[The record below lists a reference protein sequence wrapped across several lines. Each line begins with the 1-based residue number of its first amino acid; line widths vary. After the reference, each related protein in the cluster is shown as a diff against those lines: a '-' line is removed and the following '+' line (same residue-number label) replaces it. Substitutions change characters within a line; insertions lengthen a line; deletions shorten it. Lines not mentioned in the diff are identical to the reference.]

1 MKLCELM
8 RDTGTMPGRYPEE
21 MEIQGVCC
29 DSRRVEPGFAFV
41 CIRGTAMDGHDY
53 ARQAAESGAAVI
65 VAEHPVD
72 LGNAGD
78 VCLVLVESGRKAWAR
93 MCANW
98 FGNPAERLHLIGVTG
113 TNGKTTTTYLL
124 KTILEANGEKVGL
137 IGTIQNMIGERV
149 LASGH
154 TTPDPY
160 DLQSMLSL
168 MVAEGCGYAVMEVSS
183 HALDQDRVEGCNFDA
198 AIFTNLTQDH
208 LDYHG
213 TMENYLAAKKRLFS
227 LCKTAIL
234 NQDDDWYGPMREGLD
249 CKTVTF
255 SAKSDAAD
263 YTARNIRQRP
273 DGVDFE
279 LVGIG
284 VIGRVRLAVPGRFSV
299 YNALGAAAC
308 ALTLGLPFQPV
319 VDALGQAAGVKGR
332 CEVVPTGR
340 DFTVIIDYAHTPDGL
355 EKICGALRE
364 CKAGRLVTVF
374 GCGGD
379 RDKTKRPK
387 MGAAAAALSDYLV
400 VTSDNPRSEEPQAII
415 DDILVGLEG
424 SKTPYT
430 VVVNRVEAIHWAIR
444 HAKPG
449 DTILLAGKGH
459 ETYQVLHDGIIHLDE
474 REIVAEALAQ
484 TASNPAGPECGGKV
498 D

>member
-1 MKLCELM
+1 MKLKELLAGL
-8 RDTGTMPGRYPEE
+8 DILSSSADLNTDIHEVQY
-21 MEIQGVCC
+21 
-29 DSRRVEPGFAFV
+29 DSRLVEPGDLFIAV
-41 CIRGTAMDGHDY
+41 PGAAADGHKFIPM
-53 ARQAAESGAAVI
+53 AREKGAACVLCEKI
-65 VAEHPVD
+65 PE
-72 LGNAGD
+72 GD
-78 VCLVLVESGRKAWAR
+78 VPFVQVADTRRALAVVGGNRFDHPAR
-93 MCANW
+93 ELTM
-98 FGNPAERLHLIGVTG
+98 IGITG
-113 TNGKTTTTYLL
+113 TSGKTTSTYLI
-124 KTILEANGEKVGL
+124 KSILEQKAGAKVGL

-183 HALDQDRVEGCNFDA
+183 HALDQDRVEGCTFDA
-198 AIFTNLTQDH
+198 GIFTNLTQDH

-234 NQDDDWYGPMREGLD
+234 NQDDAWYGPMREGLE

-255 SAKSDAAD
+255 SAGNDAAD

-279 LVGIG
+279 LVGTG

-319 VDALGQAAGVKGR
+319 VDALGKAAGVKGR

-340 DFTVIIDYAHTPDGL
+340 DFTVVIDYAHTPDGL

-364 CKAGRLVTVF
+364 CKTGRLVTVF

-387 MGAAAAALSDYLV
+387 MGKAAAALSDFLV
-400 VTSDNPRSEEPQAII
+400 VTSDNPRSEDPQAII
-415 DDILVGLEG
+415 DDILAGLAD

-430 VVVNRVEAIHWAIR
+430 VVANRVEAIRWAI
-444 HAKPG
+444 HNAKSG

-459 ETYQVLHDGIIHLDE
+459 ETYQVLRDGIVHLDE
-474 REIVAEALAQ
+474 REVVAEALAQ
-484 TASNPAGPECGGKV
+484 MAPAASADE
-498 D
+498 

>member
-1 MKLCELM
+1 MKLRELM
-8 RDTGTMPGRYPEE
+8 SGTGHLPVPYPEQLD
-21 MEIQGVCC
+21 IQGISC

-41 CIRGTAMDGHDY
+41 CISGTAVDGHAY
-53 ARQAAESGAAVI
+53 AKQAADNGAAVLI
-65 VAEHPVD
+65 VEHPVELD
-72 LGNAGD
+72 GAEGL
-78 VCLVLVESGRKAWAR
+78 CQIPVESGRKAWAR

-98 FGNPAERLHLIGVTG
+98 FGNPARRLHMIGVTG
-113 TNGKTTTTYLL
+113 TNGKTSTTYLL
-124 KTILEANGEKVGL
+124 KTILESCGEKVGL
-137 IGTIQNMIGERV
+137 IGTIQNMIGDRV
-149 LASGH
+149 LAAGH

-183 HALDQDRVEGCNFDA
+183 HALDQDRVEGCSFDA

-227 LCKTAIL
+227 LCRTAIL
-234 NQDDDWYGPMREGLD
+234 NQDDAWFDQMREGLACD
-249 CKTVTF
+249 MVTF
-255 SAKSDAAD
+255 SAGNDAAD
-263 YTARNIRQRP
+263 YTARNIRHRP

-279 LVGIG
+279 LVGTG

-319 VDALGQAAGVKGR
+319 VEALGQAVGVKGR
-332 CEVVPTGR
+332 AEVVPTGR
-340 DFTVIIDYAHTPDGL
+340 DFTVVIDYAHTPDGL

-364 CKAGRLVTVF
+364 CKTGRLVTLF

-387 MGAAAAALSDYLV
+387 MAAAAASLSDYLV
-400 VTSDNPRSEEPQAII
+400 VTSDNPRSEDPQAII
-415 DDILVGLEG
+415 DDILTGLEG

-474 REIVAEALAQ
+474 REVVAEAL
-484 TASNPAGPECGGKV
+484 SGEKEN
-498 D
+498 